1 MRLDSRR
8 WKAYTHKRRYYIEAA
23 DFMDQLGEVVEQTLQ
38 QVKPAHKNSALRAAF
53 PATVPVLTGYLC
65 LGIAYGVLM
74 RTAGYGLGWAVFLS
88 IVCYAGSM
96 EFVTVT
102 LLTSAF
108 DPVQALVMSILV
120 NARHCFYGLSILE
133 KYKGTGWARPF
144 LIFGLTD
151 ETFSLVSTLE
161 PPAGVER
168 REFYFWIT
176 LLDYLYW
183 LSGSAIGNL
192 LGSVLPFD
200 SAGMDFALTALFVVL
215 FLEQWKKKENRPAGI
230 IGLACT
236 ALSLAVFGP
245 DNLVIPAM
253 VLLLAVLLGGRKK
266 LCR

>member
-1 MRLDSRR
+1 M
-8 WKAYTHKRRYYIEAA
+8 
-23 DFMDQLGEVVEQTLQ
+23 EQILQ
-38 QVKPAHKNSALRAAF
+38 QTKPAARNSALRAAF

-74 RTAGYGLGWAVFLS
+74 RTAGYGLGWAVLLS
-88 IVCYAGSM
+88 ILCYAGSM

-102 LLTSAF
+102 LLTSVF
-108 DPVQALVMSILV
+108 DPVQALIMSILV

-161 PPAGVER
+161 PPEGVAR
-168 REFYFWIT
+168 RDFYFWIS

-183 LSGSAIGNL
+183 QVGCTLGNAVGGL
-192 LGSVLPFD
+192 LTFD
-200 SAGMDFALTALFVVL
+200 TTGMDFALTALFVVL

-230 IGLACT
+230 IGLVCT
-236 ALSLAVFGP
+236 AASLAAFGP

-253 VLLLAVLLGGRKK
+253 VLMLAVLLGGRKK
-266 LCR
+266 LCT